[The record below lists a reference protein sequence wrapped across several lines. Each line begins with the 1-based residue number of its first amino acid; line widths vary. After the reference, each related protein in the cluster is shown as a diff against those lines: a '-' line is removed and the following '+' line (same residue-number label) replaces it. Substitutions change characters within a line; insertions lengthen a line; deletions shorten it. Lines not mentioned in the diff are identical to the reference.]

1 MFIEK
6 VIHDDMKIVYS
17 LEKRLELDKD
27 FIKDVQSLTLDLSK
41 PRMGLSG
48 KHGLFASS
56 QWWLN
61 ITNGNIPVQ
70 YKTGIITKAY
80 IAGEN
85 NGQYNDTIDILLDN
99 GNTESV
105 GIFVNNDAD
114 ANLFKIGCR
123 ATIVYILDELKTQPA
138 PNGEINYLKITFDMA
153 VSK

>member
-6 VIHDDMKIVYS
+6 IIHDDMKIVYS

-27 FIKDVQSLTLDLSK
+27 FIKDVQALTLDSSR

-48 KHGLFASS
+48 KHGLFASN

-61 ITNGNIPVQ
+61 ITNGTIPVQ
-70 YKTGIITKAY
+70 YKTGVITKVY
-80 IAGEN
+80 VAGEN

-114 ANLFKIGCR
+114 ATLFKVGCR
-123 ATIVYILDELKTQPA
+123 TTIVYILDELKAQPA
-138 PNGEINYLKITFDMA
+138 PNGETNYLKITFEMA